1 MNEQQEQLAK
11 ILGNNQNNGAVPRF
25 AMNNNP
31 MQQMQMQQTRQSPY
45 YIGNNNNNNM
55 LLQNT
60 PFDNYMGAYPQQQSQ
75 QQPQNYFLKSRPV
88 SSKEEARVSQIDLDG
103 SMWVFTDPT
112 HKSIYT
118 KQIQNDGSSAFKIY
132 VQQEEE
138 ENIYG
143 NDYVTKNDLAK
154 TVEYIMS
161 LIPAQQAVNAAPQTA
176 PTEEP
181 KNDKTA
187 SLNF

>member
-11 ILGNNQNNGAVPRF
+11 ILGSNQNNGNVPRF

-31 MQQMQMQQTRQSPY
+31 MQQIQMQQGRQTPY
-45 YIGNNNNNNM
+45 YVSNNNSA

-60 PFDNYMGAYPQQQSQ
+60 PFDNYMGTYQQQ
-75 QQPQNYFLKSRPV
+75 QQPQNHFFKCRPV
-88 SSKEEARVSQIDLDG
+88 SSKEEARACQIDLDG
-103 SMWVFTDPT
+103 SLWIFTDPT
-112 HKSIYT
+112 HQQIYT
-118 KQIQNDGSSAFKIY
+118 KQIQTDGSAVFKTY
-132 VQQEEE
+132 VYQEEQ
-138 ENIYG
+138 ENTYG
-143 NDYVTKNDLAK
+143 DDYVTKNDLAR

-161 LIPAQQAVNAAPQTA
+161 LIPAQQITNAVPQTV